1 MWLRSSP
8 TFIFKPMCNIVTE
21 RYIHCIEKLKERN
34 EIKSLRQFAIS
45 VDYHPQNM
53 NDIMK
58 GKRDVTIDLLKN
70 TIEVYQINPSY
81 IFSGI
86 GSPFNEDGI
95 EQQPSVKNHIS
106 TERILHV
113 PVSAYAGYTEQFHD
127 EVFLD
132 DLVSFSLPDYKFQHG
147 TYRCFDIAGD
157 SMEPSLFAGDKVVC
171 SQVDNNNLYSSVRN
185 NLVYVVVL
193 DRSVVIKRVIN
204 KIRESGKFT
213 LISDN
218 NFYEPFDVSVNEVRE
233 IWHVEV
239 KISPYLPSP
248 NNIRNAFHE
257 EMDGMKKIIDHQSR
271 SIQTLNQT
279 VEKLLKQHRALV

>member
-1 MWLRSSP
+1 MSDEIHQP
-8 TFIFKPMCNIVTE
+8 PFISMCNIVTE
-21 RYIHCIEKLKERN
+21 RYIVCIEKLKERN
-34 EIKSLRQFAIS
+34 AIKSLRQFAMS

-58 GKRDVTIDLLKN
+58 GKRDVTIDLIKN

-81 IFSGI
+81 IFTGE
-86 GSPFNEDGI
+86 GSPFLDEVSKAG
-95 EQQPSVKNHIS
+95 EVAPKKNK
-106 TERILHV
+106 ERILHV
-113 PVSAYAGYTEQFHD
+113 PVSAHAGYVDQFQ
-127 EVFLD
+127 EEIFLE

-157 SMEPSLFAGDKVVC
+157 SMEPSLYAGDKVVC
-171 SQVDNNNLYSSVRN
+171 SQVDDNNFFSSVRN
-185 NLVYVVVL
+185 NLVYVVVT
-193 DRSVVIKRVIN
+193 DGSIVVKRAIN
-204 KIRESGKFT
+204 KIRETGILT

-218 NFYEPFDVSVNEVRE
+218 SFYDPFDVHIDEIRE

-257 EMDGMKKIIDHQSR
+257 EMDSMKKIIDQQSR
-271 SIQTLNQT
+271 SILTLNQT
-279 VEKLLKQHRALV
+279 VEKLLKQNRALV

>member
-1 MWLRSSP
+1 
-8 TFIFKPMCNIVTE
+8 MCNIVTE

-95 EQQPSVKNHIS
+95 EQQSSVKNHIS

-113 PVSAYAGYTEQFHD
+113 PVSAYAGYTEPVSYTH
-127 EVFLD
+127 LTLPTS
-132 DLVSFSLPDYKFQHG
+132 DLV
-147 TYRCFDIAGD
+147 
-157 SMEPSLFAGDKVVC
+157 
-171 SQVDNNNLYSSVRN
+171 
-185 NLVYVVVL
+185 
-193 DRSVVIKRVIN
+193 
-204 KIRESGKFT
+204 
-213 LISDN
+213 
-218 NFYEPFDVSVNEVRE
+218 
-233 IWHVEV
+233 
-239 KISPYLPSP
+239 
-248 NNIRNAFHE
+248 
-257 EMDGMKKIIDHQSR
+257 
-271 SIQTLNQT
+271 
-279 VEKLLKQHRALV
+279 